1 MSSIT
6 QVPDLVAR
14 QPVYDR
20 RRRVLHALLRGI
32 GFRLCNVDA
41 EGLQHIPASGPT
53 ILMMN
58 HVSFI
63 DPIVL
68 TAIVPHRYVISMA
81 KAEVVENWFFRTF
94 VNLWGNYVV
103 HRGEVDRTALTN
115 SIELLKSGQLVLI
128 APEGTRN
135 PQGLEEPRDG
145 MAYIAAH
152 AGATIVPS
160 AVMGVHD
167 WGQRVKRWRRAYA
180 RVHFGRP
187 FRFRSGGDG
196 ERLNKGTRAGM
207 MREAMYQLAQLF
219 PEPYAALR
227 GRYADLSQATTQ
239 YLEFV

>member
-6 QVPDLVAR
+6 QVPDFVAR

-32 GFRLCNVDA
+32 GFRLCNVES

-81 KAEVVENWFFRTF
+81 KAEVIENWFFRAF

-115 SIELLKSGQLVLI
+115 SIELLKSGHLVLI

-135 PQGLEEPRDG
+135 PQGLQEPRDG

-152 AGATIVPS
+152 AGAAVVP
-160 AVMGVHD
+160 AAIMGVHD
-167 WGQRVKRWRRAYA
+167 WGQRVKRLQRAYA

-187 FRFRSGGDG
+187 FRFRFGGDG
-196 ERLNKGTRAGM
+196 ERLSKGTRTRM